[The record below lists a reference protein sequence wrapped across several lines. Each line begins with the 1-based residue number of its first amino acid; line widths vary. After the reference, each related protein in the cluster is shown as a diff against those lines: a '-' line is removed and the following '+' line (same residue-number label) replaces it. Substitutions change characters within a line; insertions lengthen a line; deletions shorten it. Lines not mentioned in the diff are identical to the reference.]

1 MKSRVSGIRNRPELG
16 AVTLNLRV
24 GLLEVSKGWG
34 SGSSEEL
41 SIMNVGRTAR
51 RHVPL
56 RARPQPKIYG
66 RDDQRVSE
74 LRDQLAGVTT
84 ETFAFLQEKVQDNIR
99 LQRENT
105 RQASNVARLEE
116 ENTRY
121 KDEKTRLQEE
131 VRQLQSR
138 VDQQPKLGSDS
149 DISFWQVSQ
158 REVSFTDHVLGS
170 GAWGRVTMG
179 NFRGQ
184 KVAIKQLHSTIVS
197 PHYSQLVRREIS
209 LMAKIRHPNLLLFIA
224 AVLDTPGRSGT
235 LIITELLD
243 TDLRNA
249 YQNGQLASDR
259 VRLSILMDVA
269 AALNYL
275 HLQREPIIHRD
286 VSSANVLLQAL
297 PDRKWRGK
305 LSDFGSANLARYAT
319 TPGPGAIVY
328 CAPEAFD
335 EGKQSPKLDV
345 FSYGKLLCEVLTS
358 QFPFKS
364 EFPSIQQ
371 SIVKK
376 WPLVH
381 KITSLCVDRDPA
393 KRPSMSSIINELEQE
408 ESHLEKESTSLTA
421 EIAHLRRENT
431 HLKEE
436 MKQLQSRF
444 EQQQFKR
451 PGNDSDIS
459 HWLVSHKE
467 IICFTHEIGRGGYCQ
482 VTTGSFRGQKVAIKQ
497 LHSTIVSP
505 HYSQLVRREISLM
518 AKIRHPNILCFIA
531 AVLDSPG
538 HSGPLI
544 ISELLDTDLRNAYQN
559 GQLAS
564 DRVRL
569 SILRD
574 VAAALNYL
582 HNRTEPIIHRDLSS
596 SNILLQALPDKNWR
610 GKLSG
615 FTSANLARYATT
627 PCPGSR
633 LYCAPEAL
641 KEEEQTTKMDVYSY
655 GVLSCEVFNN
665 QIPHPHDLSSMLQ
678 SIPGVFPLLHDIV
691 SSCLKKD
698 PTRRPT
704 MSNILDQQYYF
715 FAE

>member
-1 MKSRVSGIRNRPELG
+1 M
-16 AVTLNLRV
+16 
-24 GLLEVSKGWG
+24 
-34 SGSSEEL
+34 
-41 SIMNVGRTAR
+41 
-51 RHVPL
+51 
-56 RARPQPKIYG
+56 
-66 RDDQRVSE
+66 
-74 LRDQLAGVTT
+74 
-84 ETFAFLQEKVQDNIR
+84 QEKVQDNIR

-105 RQASNVARLEE
+105 RRASNVARLEE

-131 VRQLQSR
+131 IRQLQSR

-170 GAWGRVTMG
+170 GAWGKVTMG
-179 NFRGQ
+179 SFRGQ
-184 KVAIKQLHSTIVS
+184 KVAIKQLHSTIES

-224 AVLDTPGRSGT
+224 AVLDGCSGT

-259 VRLSILMDVA
+259 VRLSILRDVA
-269 AALNYL
+269 TALNYL

-319 TPGPGAIVY
+319 TPAPGAIVY

-364 EFPSIQQ
+364 EFPSMLQ
-371 SIVKK
+371 SIAKK

-381 KITSLCVDRDPA
+381 KITSLCVDRDPV
-393 KRPSMSSIINELEQE
+393 KRPSMSSIINQLEQE
-408 ESHLEKESTSLTA
+408 ESHLEKDTTSLTA
-421 EIAHLRRENT
+421 EIAHLQRENT

-444 EQQQFKR
+444 EQQQSKL
-451 PGNDSDIS
+451 PGYDFDIS
-459 HWLVSHKE
+459 HWLVSQKE
-467 IICFTHEIGRGGYCQ
+467 LSFTDRLLGEGAWDR
-482 VTTGSFRGQKVAIKQ
+482 VTVGKFRGQQVAIKQ
-497 LHSTIVSP
+497 LHSIIVSS
-505 HYSQLVRREISLM
+505 HNSQLVRREISLM
-518 AKIRHPNILCFIA
+518 AKIRHPNILLFIA
-531 AVLDSPG
+531 AVLDTPDKT
-538 HSGPLI
+538 GPLI
-544 ISELLDTDLRNAYQN
+544 ITELLDTDLRNAYQK
-559 GQLAS
+559 GQLGS
-564 DRVRL
+564 NVNRVRL

-574 VAAALNYL
+574 VATALNYL
-582 HNRTEPIIHRDLSS
+582 HNQTEPIIHRDVSS
-596 SNILLQALPDKNWR
+596 SGVLLQAGPDKNWR
-610 GKLSG
+610 GKLSSFG
-615 FTSANLARYATT
+615 SANLAQYATT
-627 PCPGSR
+627 LGPGSM
-633 LYCAPEAL
+633 LYCAPEVL
-641 KEEEQTTKMDVYSY
+641 KQEKQTTKMDVYSY
-655 GVLSCEVFNN
+655 GVLLCEVVNN
-665 QIPHPHDLSSMLQ
+665 QFPDPVALSSMLQ
-678 SIPGVFPLLHDIV
+678 SIARVFPLLHNIA
-691 SSCLKKD
+691 SSCLEKD

-704 MSNILDQQYYF
+704 MSNVLDQLNTCF
-715 FAE
+715 TE